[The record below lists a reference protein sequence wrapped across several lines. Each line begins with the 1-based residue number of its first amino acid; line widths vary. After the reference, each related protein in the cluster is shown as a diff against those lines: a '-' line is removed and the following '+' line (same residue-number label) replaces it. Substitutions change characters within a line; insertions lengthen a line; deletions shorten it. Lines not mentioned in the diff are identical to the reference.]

1 MAPMRSGVF
10 IGAVFL
16 GIRQQ
21 AEGGCVDDWDQKWR
35 FDSNRFFRSKDFG
48 FYLLAITR
56 FMTIRSNDDT
66 DDRLW
71 SRPRYTFHH
80 EAHA

>member
-21 AEGGCVDDWDQKWR
+21 AEGGCVDDWDQKLR
-35 FDSNRFFRSKDFG
+35 FDSNRFQIKGLRLINVCRNSCYDRERDSR
-48 FYLLAITR
+48 LLCI
-56 FMTIRSNDDT
+56 
-66 DDRLW
+66 
-71 SRPRYTFHH
+71 
-80 EAHA
+80 